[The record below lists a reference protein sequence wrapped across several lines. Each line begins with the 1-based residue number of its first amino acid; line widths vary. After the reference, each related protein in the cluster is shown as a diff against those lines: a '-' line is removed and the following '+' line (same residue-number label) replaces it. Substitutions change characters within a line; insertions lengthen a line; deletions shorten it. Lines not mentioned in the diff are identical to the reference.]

1 MRPGGVVEDVLLPA
15 MARGEIVQSFSFTG
29 PWHDIGTLES
39 YLAANLAWLD
49 ARALSCWIAPGA
61 TVAPSVTLRRTVV
74 GEGATVAG
82 EGTLDGCI
90 VWPGAHA
97 RAPLRDQVVTS

>member
-1 MRPGGVVEDVLLPA
+1 
-15 MARGEIVQSFSFTG
+15 MARGEIVQSFLFTG

-39 YLAANLAWLD
+39 YRAANLAWLD
-49 ARALSCWIAPGA
+49 ARGLASWVAPGA

-74 GEGATVAG
+74 GYGATVAG
-82 EGTLDGCI
+82 DGTLDGCI

-97 RAPLRDQVVTS
+97 VAPLREHVVTS